1 MRVRVTGGLQR
12 FRERT
17 LLGKVLRHET
27 GNFLTLRGWAK
38 GPPSL
43 LSYIEK
49 SSAHT
54 TGKEQQ
60 LNTSVFN

>member
-1 MRVRVTGGLQR
+1 MRVRVTRGLQR

-17 LLGKVLRHET
+17 LPGKVLTHET
-27 GNFLTLRGWAK
+27 GDFLTLQGWAK

-43 LSYIEK
+43 LSYIET

-60 LNTSVFN
+60 LNASVFN